1 MSEIE
6 PSETKPEN
14 SSKCVDDRTF
24 FERLWCKIDPFG
36 DAYPVWIAILL
47 ITLIVLFG
55 VLLRLDFDFIRF
67 SF

>member
-1 MSEIE
+1 MSEN
-6 PSETKPEN
+6 ETPETN
-14 SSKCVDDRTF
+14 PDKASACVDNRSF

-55 VLLRLDFDFIRF
+55 IALRLDFDFIRF